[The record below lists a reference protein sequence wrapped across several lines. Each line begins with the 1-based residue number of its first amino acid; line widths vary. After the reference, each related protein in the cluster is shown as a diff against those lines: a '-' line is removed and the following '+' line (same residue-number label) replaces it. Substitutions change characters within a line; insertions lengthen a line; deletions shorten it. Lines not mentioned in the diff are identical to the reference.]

1 MRYFSEIIFKEGI
14 ELSNTYWLINLKS
27 QEYIKN
33 SSNKRSQIFLNS
45 DRKKVTRMS
54 SGDKLI
60 FYISDKN
67 CFVGISEIK
76 SDSYEE
82 LNNKTLSIKVKK
94 SNHLNMNNSVDG
106 DQIGPS
112 LDYVKRWAP
121 ERWRLA
127 MVGSLHIV
135 SQNDYN
141 IINASIKSRID

>member
-1 MRYFSEIIFKEGI
+1 MA
-14 ELSNTYWLINLKS
+14 NTYWLINLKS
-27 QEYIKN
+27 EEYIKN
-33 SSNKRSQIFLNS
+33 SSNKRSQIFMNN
-45 DRKKVTRMS
+45 DKRKVARMS
-54 SGDKLI
+54 IGDKLI

-76 SDSYEE
+76 SDNAEE
-82 LNNKTLSIKVKK
+82 LSNKTLSIKVKK
-94 SNHLNMNNSVDG
+94 SNHLNINNSVDG

-141 IINASIKSRID
+141 LINASIKSRLS

>member
-1 MRYFSEIIFKEGI
+1 M
-14 ELSNTYWLINLKS
+14 NND
-27 QEYIKN
+27 
-33 SSNKRSQIFLNS
+33 KR
-45 DRKKVTRMS
+45 KVGRMS
-54 SGDKLI
+54 IGDKLI

-76 SDSYEE
+76 SDDAEE
-82 LNNKTLSIKVKK
+82 LSNKTLSIKIKR
-94 SNHLNMNNSVDG
+94 STHLNINNSVDG

-121 ERWRLA
+121 ERWKLA

-141 IINASIKSRID
+141 LINASIKSHLN

>member
-1 MRYFSEIIFKEGI
+1 
-14 ELSNTYWLINLKS
+14 LINLKS
-27 QEYIKN
+27 EEYIKN
-33 SSNKRSQIFLNS
+33 SSNKRSQIFMNN
-45 DRKKVTRMS
+45 DKRKVGRMS
-54 SGDKLI
+54 IGDKLI

-76 SDSYEE
+76 SDDAEE
-82 LNNKTLSIKVKK
+82 LSNKTLSIKIKR
-94 SNHLNMNNSVDG
+94 STHLNINNSVDG

-121 ERWRLA
+121 ERWKLA

-141 IINASIKSRID
+141 LINASIKSHLN

>member
-1 MRYFSEIIFKEGI
+1 M
-14 ELSNTYWLINLKS
+14 SNTYWLINLKS
-27 QEYIKN
+27 DEYIKN
-33 SSNKRSQIFLNS
+33 SSNKRNQIFM
-45 DRKKVTRMS
+45 DKDKKKVSRMS
-54 SGDKLI
+54 NGDKLI
-60 FYISDKN
+60 YYIGDKN

-76 SDSYEE
+76 SDTPEE
-82 LNNKTLSIKVKK
+82 LTNKNLSIKVKK
-94 SNHLNMNNSVDG
+94 SNHLNINNSVDG

-141 IINASIKSRID
+141 LINSSIKSHLG

>member
-1 MRYFSEIIFKEGI
+1 
-14 ELSNTYWLINLKS
+14 LANTYWLINLKS
-27 QEYIKN
+27 EEYIKN
-33 SSNKRSQIFLNS
+33 SSNKRSQIFMNN
-45 DRKKVTRMS
+45 DKRKVGRMS
-54 SGDKLI
+54 IGDKLI

-76 SDSYEE
+76 SDDAEE
-82 LNNKTLSIKVKK
+82 LSNKTLSIKIKR
-94 SNHLNMNNSVDG
+94 STHLNINNSVDG

-121 ERWRLA
+121 ERWKLA

-141 IINASIKSRID
+141 LINASIKSHLN

>member
-1 MRYFSEIIFKEGI
+1 MA
-14 ELSNTYWLINLKS
+14 NTYWLINLKS
-27 QEYIKN
+27 EEYIKN
-33 SSNKRSQIFLNS
+33 SSNKRDQIFMNS
-45 DRKKVTRMS
+45 DKKKVSRMS
-54 SGDKLI
+54 IGDKLI

-76 SDSYEE
+76 SNNAEE
-82 LNNKTLSIKVKK
+82 LSNKTLSIKVKK
-94 SNHLNMNNSVDG
+94 SNHLNINNSVDG

-141 IINASIKSRID
+141 LINSSIKSRLG

>member
-1 MRYFSEIIFKEGI
+1 
-14 ELSNTYWLINLKS
+14 LANTYWLINLKS
-27 QEYIKN
+27 EEYIKN
-33 SSNKRSQIFLNS
+33 SSNKRSQIFMNN
-45 DRKKVTRMS
+45 DKRKVARMS
-54 SGDKLI
+54 IGDKLI

-76 SDSYEE
+76 SDNAEE
-82 LNNKTLSIKVKK
+82 LSNKTLSIKVKK
-94 SNHLNMNNSVDG
+94 SNHLNINNSVDG

-141 IINASIKSRID
+141 LINASIKSRLS

>member
-1 MRYFSEIIFKEGI
+1 M
-14 ELSNTYWLINLKS
+14 SNTYWLINLKS
-27 QEYIKN
+27 EEYIKN
-33 SSNKRSQIFLNS
+33 SSNKRNQIFM
-45 DRKKVTRMS
+45 DKDKKKISRMS
-54 SGDKLI
+54 NGDKLI
-60 FYISDKN
+60 YYIGDKN

-76 SDSYEE
+76 SDAPEE
-82 LNNKTLSIKVKK
+82 LTNKNLSIKVKK
-94 SNHLNMNNSVDG
+94 SNHLNINNSVDG

-141 IINASIKSRID
+141 LINSSIKSHLG

>member
-1 MRYFSEIIFKEGI
+1 
-14 ELSNTYWLINLKS
+14 LANTYWLINLKS
-27 QEYIKN
+27 EEYIKN
-33 SSNKRSQIFLNS
+33 SSNKRDQIFMNS
-45 DRKKVTRMS
+45 DKKKVSRMS
-54 SGDKLI
+54 IGDKLI

-76 SDSYEE
+76 SNNAEE
-82 LNNKTLSIKVKK
+82 LSNKTLSIKVKK
-94 SNHLNMNNSVDG
+94 SNHLNINNSVDG

-141 IINASIKSRID
+141 LINSSIKSRLG